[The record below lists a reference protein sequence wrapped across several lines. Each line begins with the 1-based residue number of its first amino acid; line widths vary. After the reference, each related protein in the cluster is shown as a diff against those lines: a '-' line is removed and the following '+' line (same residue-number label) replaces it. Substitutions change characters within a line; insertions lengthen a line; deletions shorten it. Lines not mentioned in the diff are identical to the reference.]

1 MFEFVATASGRTDS
15 WLGNLLLD
23 VKAALEALF
32 WLVVDLLLACRT
44 GLIAT
49 SDAPEL
55 SARRI
60 APEIVIAAD
69 DEVSVAE
76 AA

>member
-15 WLGNLLLD
+15 WLANLLLD
-23 VKAALEALF
+23 AKAALEALF

-44 GLIAT
+44 ALIDPQPVAQ
-49 SDAPEL
+49 
-55 SARRI
+55 RI
-60 APEIVIAAD
+60 APAILIAAD
-69 DEVSVAE
+69 VDEVSVAE

>member
-15 WLGNLLLD
+15 WLANLLLD

-44 GLIAT
+44 ALIAS
-49 SDAPEL
+49 SDAPR
-55 SARRI
+55 AQWI
-60 APEIVIAAD
+60 GHEIMIAAD
-69 DEVSVAE
+69 EDKVSVAE

>member
-1 MFEFVATASGRTDS
+1 MFEFVATASRRTDS

-32 WLVVDLLLACRT
+32 WLVVDLLLACRSA
-44 GLIAT
+44 LIAT
-49 SDAPEL
+49 SDSPEPGEQT
-55 SARRI
+55 I
-60 APEIVIAAD
+60 APEIEITAD
-69 DEVSVAE
+69 KVSVAE